1 MIHEGYEAARQR
13 VVELLDEKIEAAK
26 EIEYLR
32 QQLETE
38 RMRLAACGTAA
49 LGYFDGCKDE
59 YKSASL
65 DDVLRL
71 RQQLAECE
79 RERDELKTWLEDQV
93 CEAKDF
99 AYKLEGKTVELA
111 AVTKER
117 DKLVSALEGIASGED
132 SDGCITS
139 IKYCIRTAQKAL
151 AKLGA
156 DKMGEK

>member
-1 MIHEGYEAARQR
+1 MEVRFDSSGR
-13 VVELLDEKIEAAK
+13 
-26 EIEYLR
+26 EIKSNKAWREECESLR

-79 RERDELKTWLEDQV
+79 RERDNLKVIVDTREQRLKPVLEENTRLYMQ
-93 CEAKDF
+93 
-99 AYKLEGKTVELA
+99 LA
-111 AVTKER
+111 TVTKER

-156 DKMGEK
+156 DKGEKG